1 MKLVDLMGKTLSQ
14 LTEEDMEIVEFKPHA
29 NEVGDVMSLE
39 IKLVPTDQLK
49 NKTSPSGS
57 QWR

>member
-1 MKLVDLMGKTLSQ
+1 MKLIDLMGKNLSQ

-49 NKTSPSGS
+49 KNPVNPGP